1 MKKNENVDVV
11 TKKSQKEWFKNLLFK
26 LRAQEEM
33 VGFGLI
39 IAIVAIILLVF
50 LWFSLS
56 KPVKDNLENYEVQS
70 FIKAFLQYTTEC
82 ENAYGKL
89 DVAELILFCEDENRC
104 EDDSYSCNVLNDTLE
119 GIVDKSW
126 QANGAIKGY
135 NLKISV
141 RGRDIALFDKG
152 DQTSNSKGYL
162 EMLPG
167 KINIT
172 FVAYY

>member
-1 MKKNENVDVV
+1 M
-11 TKKSQKEWFKNLLFK
+11 
-26 LRAQEEM
+26 
-33 VGFGLI
+33 
-39 IAIVAIILLVF
+39 
-50 LWFSLS
+50 
-56 KPVKDNLENYEVQS
+56 
-70 FIKAFLQYTTEC
+70 
-82 ENAYGKL
+82 
-89 DVAELILFCEDENRC
+89 
-104 EDDSYSCNVLNDTLE
+104 
-119 GIVDKSW
+119 DKSW